1 MGDCFVS
8 RVLVCKKARF
18 PAAVL
23 EMSPRSSPEQTLF
36 SRGGLRAAEIPG
48 SLAHAILLGFS
59 NSKACFSL
67 VAWIK
72 DDANKEM
79 CYVQARLKLKIFEYC
94 GIKRKR
100 PLTLIVLKDLA

>member
-1 MGDCFVS
+1 
-8 RVLVCKKARF
+8 
-18 PAAVL
+18 
-23 EMSPRSSPEQTLF
+23 MSPRSSPEQTVF

-48 SLAHAILLGFS
+48 SRAHAILLGFS

-67 VAWIK
+67 VAWTK

-94 GIKRKR
+94 GIKRKG
-100 PLTLIVLKDLA
+100 PLTLIVLKDLAKPSI

>member
-1 MGDCFVS
+1 M
-8 RVLVCKKARF
+8 LIARF

-23 EMSPRSSPEQTLF
+23 EMSPRSSPEQTVF

-48 SLAHAILLGFS
+48 SRAHAILLGFS

-67 VAWIK
+67 VAWTK
-72 DDANKEM
+72 DDKEM

-94 GIKRKR
+94 GIKRKG
-100 PLTLIVLKDLA
+100 PLTLIVLKDLAKPSI